1 MAGMEGQMGGKTGR
15 QKPGNSG
22 RSPAQL
28 LDEAIDLLLDLMQD
42 GKQRLEQ
49 AGSTTE
55 WVKLAGALGQIET
68 RLAQLLGVQS
78 KFSGGKSDFEQA
90 LLQAIRE
97 WQERKDP
104 VVASGKTAEQ
114 LEADRL
120 ARLTR
125 EGQG

>member
-1 MAGMEGQMGGKTGR
+1 M
-15 QKPGNSG
+15 
-22 RSPAQL
+22 
-28 LDEAIDLLLDLMQD
+28 LDEAIDLLLELIQD
-42 GKQRLEQ
+42 GRQRLEQ
-49 AGSTTE
+49 ASSTTE

-97 WQERKDP
+97 WQERKAP

-114 LEADRL
+114 LEAERQ

>member
-1 MAGMEGQMGGKTGR
+1 VGMKGQMDGKTGR
-15 QKPGNSG
+15 QRPGNSG
-22 RSPAQL
+22 RSPAKM
-28 LDEAIDLLLDLMQD
+28 LDEAIDLLLELIQD
-42 GKQRLEQ
+42 GRQRLEQ
-49 AGSTTE
+49 ASSTTE

-97 WQERKDP
+97 WQERKAP

-114 LEADRL
+114 LEAERQ